1 MHGQAASELL
11 VGALWELPGLAMGRG
26 LPGGLY
32 RAGSRYHRGT
42 PIDGW
47 FTWKIP
53 WRMMAFMMAE
63 IHDFID
69 DFTIF

>member
-32 RAGSRYHRGT
+32 RAGVPVPSGY
-42 PIDGW
+42 PNSWMVYMENPMENDG
-47 FTWKIP
+47 F
-53 WRMMAFMMAE
+53 
-63 IHDFID
+63 HDG
-69 DFTIF
+69 